1 MEISFSELKKEFEK
15 IAKNHKMPPFS
26 KLNEDFEIGKIEND
40 SGTLI
45 RAVRKTMMEK
55 IVNSLGFLEMLL
67 NPMNVPR
74 MYVAYVSTMS
84 ADDKKRIEEIYGK
97 LSFLSTLS
105 LEREI
110 EYDEKKEAEL
120 IDKIFSA
127 WGEVKE
133 DFLKIL
139 QNMKNPKLTSARKER
154 SYFG

>member
-1 MEISFSELKKEFEK
+1 MEFSFSELKKEFEK
-15 IAKNHKMPPFS
+15 IAEKHKMPPFS
-26 KLNEDFEIGKIEND
+26 KLNEDFEIGKLEND
-40 SGTLI
+40 PGTLL

-84 ADDKKRIEEIYGK
+84 VDDKKRIEAIYGK
-97 LSFLSTLS
+97 LSFLSALS

-120 IDKIFSA
+120 IEKIFSA

-139 QNMKNPKLTSARKER
+139 QNMKNPSSSVKRER
-154 SYFG
+154 SYYG